1 MRPHPAQ
8 QVFGLWLNLRRV
20 SPHQPPPR
28 DAWQCRRRSDGAP
41 IGGIGMRLEEFKDI
55 RSDLNTTSSRR
66 MITKKTTVGCCKHGW
81 VDMGLILGLQD
92 KITDIIVTRLVHRCQ
107 PVFRQS
113 TKRRP
118 RYWKLEY
125 DGHVFWWRL
134 RNMGP
139 LVAEQAEVRV
149 L

>member
-1 MRPHPAQ
+1 MCVFVCLPLGGLVDLRPHPAQ

-66 MITKKTTVGCCKHGW
+66 MITKKKNNCGMLQAWVGGYGFDFGPTGQDHRHNCHPARAPMPAGFPA
-81 VDMGLILGLQD
+81 VYQTQAAILE
-92 KITDIIVTRLVHRCQ
+92 I
-107 PVFRQS
+107 
-113 TKRRP
+113 
-118 RYWKLEY
+118 
-125 DGHVFWWRL
+125 
-134 RNMGP
+134 
-139 LVAEQAEVRV
+139 RV
-149 L
+149 